1 MKTTLDE
8 MKGMLSTKYD
18 FVCSI
23 GSDCGCAGHLVRRH
37 LRRASYPLDWVG
49 TWYNGI
55 VGVARLVESD
65 FSGFFRLENMRREP
79 NPPRAAQDDH
89 DHDYYHDVGLRIDT
103 AHDFP
108 VDVSLEEA
116 YPAVR
121 EKYERRI
128 RRFYETMRA
137 SRRTLLV
144 YWTWRDCPSPDG
156 VLRATEIFRA
166 KFPGHR
172 IDLLVMRNAV
182 RQDIVAQTIS
192 EGVFLVDG
200 PFHPAGGHPAFGDKP
215 VNDAVFS
222 LIRLRGKWCEDLRR
236 RLDLLRVRFLS
247 AFIFDRDRRHAF
259 RERITRRE
267 KVIF

>member
-1 MKTTLDE
+1 MAPNELRK
-8 MKGMLSTKYD
+8 MLSARYD

-23 GSDCGCAGHLVRRH
+23 GSDCGCAGHLVRNR

-65 FSGFFRLENMRREP
+65 FSGFLSLENLRREP

-89 DHDYYHDVGLRIDT
+89 DHDYYHDVGLSVDF

-108 VDVSLEEA
+108 LDIPVGEA
-116 YPAVR
+116 YPKVR

-137 SRRTLLV
+137 SRRTLFV
-144 YWTWRDCPSPDG
+144 YWTWRDCPSTDDI
-156 VLRATEIFRA
+156 LRAAETFRT
-166 KFPGHR
+166 KFSERR
-172 IDLLVMRNAV
+172 IDLLVMRNV
-182 RQDIVAQTIS
+182 DRPDIAARTIGD
-192 EGVFLVDG
+192 GVFLVDG
-200 PFHPAGGHPAFGDKP
+200 PFHPPGGHPAFGDKA

-222 LIRLRGKWCEDLRR
+222 LIRLRGKRREDLLRR
-236 RLDLLRVRFLS
+236 MNLLRVRFLS
-247 AFIFDRDRRHAF
+247 AFIIDRERRHAF
-259 RERITRRE
+259 RERRTQ
-267 KVIF
+267 VDFVP